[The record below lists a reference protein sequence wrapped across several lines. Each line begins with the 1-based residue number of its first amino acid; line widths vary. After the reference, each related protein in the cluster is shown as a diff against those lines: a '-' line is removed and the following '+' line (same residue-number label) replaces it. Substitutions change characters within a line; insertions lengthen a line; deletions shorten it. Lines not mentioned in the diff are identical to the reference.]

1 MAHIS
6 VDIKPISAQ
15 KKKELID
22 GFVKLLSETAE
33 IPASEISISIHELPE
48 DNMKC
53 TSATENVDSQPKKD
67 ESKDT
72 SKKKSFL
79 KELFP

>member
-33 IPASEISISIHELPE
+33 IPPSEISISIHELPE
-48 DNMKC
+48 DNMKS
-53 TSATENVDSQPKKD
+53 TGIAVNNDAQPKKD
-67 ESKDT
+67 ENKDNGR
-72 SKKKSFL
+72 KKSFF